1 MVSWLKCKCGGLI
14 NLNMFSGTHIY
25 QLIEDSDYDA
35 VEDPVSRNQLENLF
49 FKKGITVYPC
59 LNCGRLLVE
68 WDEKSG
74 LTVYL
79 PEGKQEI
86 PKAEAAICPRDRIQE
101 DEPKEEAV
109 AEELKS
115 QESDQPDNLQL
126 QEFEALAESAY
137 DGMYDSR
144 SPTGCYSR
152 AKEAL
157 YSAIELAD
165 QLGRKKDVERLQKRL
180 QHIKDVFR
188 HQFSS

>member
-1 MVSWLKCKCGGLI
+1 MVSWIRCKCGGLI

-35 VEDPVSRNQLENLF
+35 VEDPVSRDQLENLF

-79 PEGKQEI
+79 PEGNQQI
-86 PKAEAAICPRDRIQE
+86 PKAEAAPSTKDRNKG
-101 DEPKEEAV
+101 DEPKEEGV

-115 QESDQPDNLQL
+115 KESDQPNNPQL
-126 QEFEALAESAY
+126 QEFEAMAEAAY
-137 DGMYDSR
+137 DEMYDSR

-180 QHIKDVFR
+180 HHIKDVFR